1 MSIFN
6 FKKEARL
13 YIVHNNLQYNI
24 DISDISFSQTFT
36 EDSYSVK
43 TLHNQNMF
51 EASSITKANPANFS
65 FTMPILKEP
74 DLSVQLVLDRLIDY
88 DTVDLY
94 ISTEESVFKV
104 ENAVFTT
111 GSFAFEKSKVLNIA
125 ISGEASKLLKV
136 ETAIPGIVQ
145 VRASPQTYLQ
155 MTGQTVKIGGVDI
168 SSCIYKLSVEL
179 QNDIDWNSY
188 TTVHDGIQ
196 VTNAGNSMYPT
207 KFTVDKRILA
217 GNIGQYLTDSNS
229 ANLQNWNKNI
239 SLRIEVGQNIDGTLC
254 GFDFNIPTCSF
265 TNRVSVASVFTQ
277 EFDWRLTDNL
287 TALSSIIR
295 LITKL

>member
-168 SSCIYKLSVEL
+168 SSCIYKL
-179 QNDIDWNSY
+179 
-188 TTVHDGIQ
+188 
-196 VTNAGNSMYPT
+196 
-207 KFTVDKRILA
+207 
-217 GNIGQYLTDSNS
+217 
-229 ANLQNWNKNI
+229 
-239 SLRIEVGQNIDGTLC
+239 
-254 GFDFNIPTCSF
+254 
-265 TNRVSVASVFTQ
+265 
-277 EFDWRLTDNL
+277 
-287 TALSSIIR
+287 
-295 LITKL
+295 